1 MDPKILKIIITVVI
15 LLVAV
20 PVLLPIIQGLLPEP
34 IAFERA
40 VAGFQAAGLPLS
52 EHSVV
57 AAPQLEAIAQISMRI
72 GNAQVDI
79 YHYDNEGKIVKQL
92 EYQKKDAGTAMVETW
107 NLAQSLGAA
116 PSRNRP
122 SVAARKGMFMIV
134 ATGDDKALLNRIVNT
149 FRSL

>member
-1 MDPKILKIIITVVI
+1 MDPKILKIVITVVI
-15 LLVAV
+15 LLIAV
-20 PVLLPIIQGLLPEP
+20 PVLLPIIQGFLPEP
-34 IAFERA
+34 ITFERA
-40 VAGFQAAGLPLS
+40 VAGFQQAGLPVTDHT
-52 EHSVV
+52 EV
-57 AAPQLEAIAQISMRI
+57 ATPQLEAIAQLSMRI